1 MKAPNSF
8 FVDVVVSWDFGYAL
22 FGGRS
27 DHADA
32 FRKKILNLTS
42 TKKIQ
47 CVGRFVLNNCSFDCR
62 FVADHDDG
70 AAEST
75 AHHDHGFLRKTLF
88 GETTF
93 FGLTNLVDATTLVAW
108 ETLFGW
114 KTYEISCRPWSC
126 DLLETY
132 RRARAS
138 IDALSW

>member
-1 MKAPNSF
+1 MKVPNSF
-8 FVDVVVSWDFGYAL
+8 FVDDVVAGDFGYAL
-22 FGGRS
+22 FGVRC
-27 DHADA
+27 DRADA
-32 FRKKILNLTS
+32 FRTTILNPTS

-47 CVGRFVLNNCSFDCR
+47 CVARFVLNNCSFDCR
-62 FVADHDDG
+62 FVADHDED

-75 AHHDHGFLRKTLF
+75 GHHDHGFSRKTLF

-93 FGLTNLVDATTLVAW
+93 FGLTNLVDATTLVVG
-108 ETLFGW
+108 ETLLGW

-126 DLLETY
+126 DLLDTY